1 MTIRNGH
8 LKVRS
13 KRYTSFQQI
22 IIGGERMTATDAQV
36 RLIMR
41 ERSKGRTQEQA
52 AIEATYAAARQLVNI
67 NNWENFPVN

>member
-13 KRYTSFQQI
+13 KRYTSFQHI

-52 AIEATYAAARQLVNI
+52 AIEANLRSRKTASKYQQMG
-67 NNWENFPVN
+67 